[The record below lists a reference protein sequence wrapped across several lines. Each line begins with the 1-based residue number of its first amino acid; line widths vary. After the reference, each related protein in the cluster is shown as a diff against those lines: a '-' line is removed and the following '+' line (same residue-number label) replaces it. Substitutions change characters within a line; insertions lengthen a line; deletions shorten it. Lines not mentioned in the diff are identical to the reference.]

1 MSDEMMTPEKKQ
13 RLERLRR
20 NIMIGLAVLAVI
32 LLIGVLMMKRQAGEA
47 LPEEV
52 IPQFRFEFYG

>member
-1 MSDEMMTPEKKQ
+1 MMTPEKKQ